1 VSLMLVSAISLF
13 LNFLCLLNMLSLSTL
28 TRCHTFQVP
37 GRHHHQL
44 QRDETDREQAM
55 QALEVEA
62 ENRLRRVA
70 VSIQQRAL
78 VIMRGNFQAMK
89 PLLESVGISIA
100 NYTVTEKQLAF
111 YVLAFEA
118 E

>member
-1 VSLMLVSAISLF
+1 
-13 LNFLCLLNMLSLSTL
+13 
-28 TRCHTFQVP
+28 
-37 GRHHHQL
+37 
-44 QRDETDREQAM
+44 M